1 MGKKTRVYELAREL
15 GKNSKE
21 ILDLLAES
29 GVRDKNHMSA
39 LEDNVVRFIKNRF
52 AEKEGR
58 KEPENAAAG
67 RAQPAAEE
75 EKPTPKEQQ
84 PAREKPKPKP
94 KPVPLPRPTASRGG
108 VSAHGPARPRPT
120 AGDARGGHPGA
131 LPVSAQRPGWAPRPA
146 GETRP
151 GAAHGRPHDR
161 EDRRWTPAGAPSVAQ
176 KPGPARHWPTQIA
189 PTVPG
194 AGVRPQA
201 QPTRPGLGAGASTVR
216 PATAP
221 GAAHGRPDV
230 LRRPRQIRPSVPP
243 PPPERRAPETAAGT
257 ASASPSVVAGAD
269 AAVHRK
275 QPEKPTPQVAQ
286 VATTPA
292 PQAPAPAGAV
302 PETPEV
308 AAKAP
313 EKAPEVVRVTGS
325 EGETTAKAA
334 ASASASAPAPTGA
347 SAAPAEKVH
356 QEALSAAGLT
366 PPEEERAGAAG
377 AVEHVRG
384 AEKPQPSAAAESP
397 SSQRGPRQPA
407 VKRPESVRPS
417 AGVEAGAE
425 ARPRPAHGG
434 HQGPAAPE
442 AKKPSAAPVER
453 REKPETRREHKDE
466 RKDRRERPT
475 ERRLELIKTGKG
487 AEKLREARAEA
498 IIRARMPKRGAT
510 VQPATAAKRRE
521 HPKKQ
526 TKIALPPRIT
536 VGELAEKLGIGSA
549 EVIKSLM
556 TMGVLATINQEIDFD
571 AASLVADEHGFDVE
585 PLEQKEAREF
595 GIEDVPDAPEALQ
608 PRPPVVTVLGHVDHG
623 KTSLLDAI
631 RQTNVTAQEAGGITQ
646 HIGAYQVELGGR
658 KITFIDTPGHEAFT
672 AMRARGAQ
680 VTDIAVLVVAADDG
694 VMPQTV
700 EAINHARAA
709 KVPIVV
715 AINKIDKAN
724 AQPDRV
730 KQELAQQ
737 GLVPEEWGGDTVTVE
752 ISALRKQGIEELLEM
767 ILLVADMRELKANP
781 NRPAKGTVIEAR
793 LDRGRGPVA
802 TVLVEKGT
810 LRVGDPIVAGEVFG
824 KVRAMTDD
832 QGKPVEAAGPSMP
845 VEVLGF
851 SEVPQAGDVLHVVSE
866 DKLAKQ
872 LAARRLERKRAEE
885 IQGARPVSLEA
896 LFGKIKEGEV
906 KELNLIIK
914 ADVQG
919 SVEALRQSLEHL
931 STDEVKVNVI
941 HAGVGAITESDVML
955 ASASGAIIIGFQ
967 VRPDANAKK
976 MAERDGV
983 DIRLYRIIYD
993 ATADVKAAMEGLLE
1007 PERREVTVGR
1017 AEVMATFHVP
1027 KVGVVA
1033 GCKVSEGKITRD
1045 ALARVL
1051 RDNVVIHEG
1060 RIESLKRFKDDVPEV
1075 ATGYE
1080 CGIGLANFH
1089 DIKEGDVIEAF
1100 TVEETRREL

>member
-15 GKNSKE
+15 GRNSKE

-52 AEKEGR
+52 AEKDGR
-58 KEPENAAAG
+58 KEPEG
-67 RAQPAAEE
+67 RSVGPAQPAPEK
-75 EKPTPKEQQ
+75 EKPAVRETP
-84 PAREKPKPKP
+84 PRERPKPKP
-94 KPVPLPRPTASRGG
+94 RPLPLPRPIQ
-108 VSAHGPARPRPT
+108 
-120 AGDARGGHPGA
+120 ARGGRPGPGA
-131 LPVSAQRPGWAPRPA
+131 
-146 GETRP
+146 
-151 GAAHGRPHDR
+151 GRPRSAAPSDAGHRRGPERRPQTTSGRPETAHHPPSPDR
-161 EDRRWTPAGAPSVAQ
+161 QERRWTPAGLPSAGQRPVA
-176 KPGPARHWPTQIA
+176 KRHWPTQVA
-189 PTVPG
+189 PTMPAAQSRSPG
-194 AGVRPQA
+194 
-201 QPTRPGLGAGASTVR
+201 RPGRPGPTTAPAGAVGRTS
-216 PATAP
+216 P
-221 GAAHGRPDV
+221 GAAGGRGRPFE
-230 LRRPRQIRPSVPP
+230 RPRQIRPSVRPAPP
-243 PPPERRAPETAAGT
+243 SAEPGRATQEAQETSRAPRPEAAPVVRPPESEKTATQTAERGMVRPEAPDVAVRGPQEALESGQEQ
-257 ASASPSVVAGAD
+257 PVAGAAPVGAG
-269 AAVHRK
+269 AAASGPARSA
-275 QPEKPTPQVAQ
+275 EPTPEAPRRPEDKGAAPSTHGARPAGRPERGPASRPVAQ
-286 VATTPA
+286 QPREARAARHVGGGQPTRAGQPQPTPGQPVSRPPAARQPAAHQPAAGAAAGA
-292 PQAPAPAGAV
+292 PQRPGRARGPAQAPAQG
-302 PETPEV
+302 
-308 AAKAP
+308 
-313 EKAPEVVRVTGS
+313 
-325 EGETTAKAA
+325 
-334 ASASASAPAPTGA
+334 
-347 SAAPAEKVH
+347 PAESK
-356 QEALSAAGLT
+356 
-366 PPEEERAGAAG
+366 
-377 AVEHVRG
+377 
-384 AEKPQPSAAAESP
+384 
-397 SSQRGPRQPA
+397 
-407 VKRPESVRPS
+407 RPS
-417 AGVEAGAE
+417 AGRPPRPE
-425 ARPRPAHGG
+425 AR
-434 HQGPAAPE
+434 
-442 AKKPSAAPVER
+442 
-453 REKPETRREHKDE
+453 REYKGESREQ
-466 RKDRRERPT
+466 KDRRT
-475 ERRLELIKTGKG
+475 ERRLELIKGGKG

-498 IIRARMPKRGAT
+498 IIRARMPRRPAGA
-510 VQPATAAKRRE
+510 QAGAAAAARRRE
-521 HPKKQ
+521 HPKRER
-526 TKIALPPRIT
+526 KIALPAGIT
-536 VGELAEKLGIGSA
+536 VGELAEKLGIASA
-549 EVIKSLM
+549 DVIKSLM
-556 TMGVLATINQEIDFD
+556 GMGVLATINQEIDFD

-585 PLEQKEAREF
+585 PFEQKEAREF
-595 GIEDVPDAPEALQ
+595 GIEDVPDAPEALK

-752 ISALRKQGIEELLEM
+752 VSALRKQGIEDLLEM

-781 NRPAKGTVIEAR
+781 DRPAKGTVIEAR

-810 LRVGDPIVAGEVFG
+810 LRVGDSIVAGEVFG
-824 KVRAMTDD
+824 KVRAMADD
-832 QGKPVEAAGPSMP
+832 QGRPVEAAGPSRP

-872 LAARRLERKRAEE
+872 LAARRSERKRAEE
-885 IQGARPVSLEA
+885 VQGARTVSLDA
-896 LFGKIKEGEV
+896 LFGKIQEGEV

-919 SVEALRQSLEHL
+919 SVEALRQSLENL

-967 VRPDANAKK
+967 VRPDVNAKK
-976 MAERDGV
+976 MAERDRV

-1007 PERREVTVGR
+1007 PERHEVTVGR
-1017 AEVMATFHVP
+1017 ADVMATFHVP
-1027 KVGVVA
+1027 KVGLVA
-1033 GCKVSEGKITRD
+1033 GCKVSDGKITRD
-1045 ALARVL
+1045 SLARVL
-1051 RDNVVIHEG
+1051 RDNVVVHEG
-1060 RIESLKRFKDDVPEV
+1060 KIESLRRFKDDVSEV

-1080 CGIGLANFH
+1080 CGIGLENFH

-1100 TVEETRREL
+1100 KVEETRREL

>member
-52 AEKEGR
+52 AEREGR
-58 KEPENAAAG
+58 KEPESPAVG
-67 RAQPAAEE
+67 RAQPAVEQ
-75 EKPTPKEQQ
+75 EKPAAKETP
-84 PAREKPKPKP
+84 PPREKPKPKP
-94 KPVPLPRPTASRGG
+94 KPVPLPRPTASRGAMPG
-108 VSAHGPARPRPT
+108 HG
-120 AGDARGGHPGA
+120 AGK
-131 LPVSAQRPGWAPRPA
+131 PRPA
-146 GETRP
+146 AGDVRASRP
-151 GAAHGRPHDR
+151 GAPAASGQKLGRGPRPVTDGRPAAAHPPSR
-161 EDRRWTPAGAPSVAQ
+161 ERQERRWTPAGVS
-176 KPGPARHWPTQIA
+176 PAGQRSGARRHWPTQIA
-189 PTVPG
+189 PTVPPVRTRAQARPARSG
-194 AGVRPQA
+194 PGVAGVAAR
-201 QPTRPGLGAGASTVR
+201 T
-216 PATAP
+216 P
-221 GAAHGRPDV
+221 GAAGPAEGKPEV
-230 LRRPRQIRPSVPP
+230 LKRPRQIRPAVPP
-243 PPPERRAPETAAGT
+243 APPERVAPEAERAP
-257 ASASPSVVAGAD
+257 SAPREAIPVV
-269 AAVHRK
+269 R
-275 QPEKPTPQVAQ
+275 QPEKPAQ
-286 VATTPA
+286 
-292 PQAPAPAGAV
+292 QAAGAGPV
-302 PETPEV
+302 APETPEV
-308 AAKAP
+308 AAKVP
-313 EKAPEVVRVTGS
+313 EKAPEAAPGAAA
-325 EGETTAKAA
+325 AKAVGAGSA
-334 ASASASAPAPTGA
+334 AAGAQAP
-347 SAAPAEKVH
+347 SVEAAPAEVSRRPGE
-356 QEALSAAGLT
+356 EAAPTAPSVARVAH
-366 PPEEERAGAAG
+366 PEEARASEAGAARR
-377 AVEHVRG
+377 ADE
-384 AEKPQPSAAAESP
+384 AEKVPAAALDAARQP
-397 SSQRGPRQPA
+397 AARQPA
-407 VKRPESVRPS
+407 VRHPD
-417 AGVEAGAE
+417 AGHPAAGAAAG
-425 ARPRPAHGG
+425 ARPRPVH
-434 HQGPAAPE
+434 APVPE
-442 AKKPSAAPVER
+442 VKKPSTERPQKAEARRERKEER
-453 REKPETRREHKDE
+453 RELKERR
-466 RKDRRERPT
+466 P
-475 ERRLELIKTGKG
+475 ERRLELIKSGKG

-498 IIRARMPKRGAT
+498 IIRARMPRRAT
-510 VQPATAAKRRE
+510 ATQPAAAATRKRE
-521 HPKKQ
+521 HPKRQ
-526 TKIALPPRIT
+526 TRIALPASIT
-536 VGELAEKLGIGSA
+536 VGELAEKLGVGSA

-556 TMGVLATINQEIDFD
+556 SMGVLATINQEIDFD

-595 GIEDVPDAPEALQ
+595 GIEDVPDAPEALK

-694 VMPQTV
+694 VMPQTI

-752 ISALRKQGIEELLEM
+752 ISALRKQGIQDLLEM

-781 NRPAKGTVIEAR
+781 DRPAKGTVIEAR

-810 LRVGDPIVAGEVFG
+810 LRVGDAIVAGEVFG

-832 QGKPVEAAGPSMP
+832 QGRPVEAAGPSMP

-851 SEVPQAGDVLHVVSE
+851 SEVPQAGDVLHVVPE

-872 LAARRLERKRAEE
+872 LAARRSERKRAEE
-885 IQGARPVSLEA
+885 VQGARAVSLEA

-919 SVEALRQSLEHL
+919 SVEALRQSLENL

-967 VRPDANAKK
+967 VRPDVNAKK
-976 MAERDGV
+976 MAERDRV
-983 DIRLYRIIYD
+983 DVRLYRIIYD

-1007 PERREVTVGR
+1007 PEKREVTIGR
-1017 AEVMATFHVP
+1017 ADVMATFHVP

-1045 ALARVL
+1045 ALVRVL
-1051 RDNVVIHEG
+1051 RDNVVVHEG
-1060 RIESLKRFKDDVPEV
+1060 RIESLKRFKDDVSEI

-1080 CGIGLANFH
+1080 CGIGLANFQ

-1100 TVEETRREL
+1100 KVEETRREL

>member
-1 MGKKTRVYELAREL
+1 
-15 GKNSKE
+15 
-21 ILDLLAES
+21 
-29 GVRDKNHMSA
+29 
-39 LEDNVVRFIKNRF
+39 
-52 AEKEGR
+52 
-58 KEPENAAAG
+58 
-67 RAQPAAEE
+67 
-75 EKPTPKEQQ
+75 
-84 PAREKPKPKP
+84 
-94 KPVPLPRPTASRGG
+94 
-108 VSAHGPARPRPT
+108 
-120 AGDARGGHPGA
+120 
-131 LPVSAQRPGWAPRPA
+131 
-146 GETRP
+146 
-151 GAAHGRPHDR
+151 
-161 EDRRWTPAGAPSVAQ
+161 
-176 KPGPARHWPTQIA
+176 
-189 PTVPG
+189 
-194 AGVRPQA
+194 
-201 QPTRPGLGAGASTVR
+201 
-216 PATAP
+216 
-221 GAAHGRPDV
+221 
-230 LRRPRQIRPSVPP
+230 
-243 PPPERRAPETAAGT
+243 
-257 ASASPSVVAGAD
+257 
-269 AAVHRK
+269 
-275 QPEKPTPQVAQ
+275 
-286 VATTPA
+286 
-292 PQAPAPAGAV
+292 
-302 PETPEV
+302 
-308 AAKAP
+308 
-313 EKAPEVVRVTGS
+313 
-325 EGETTAKAA
+325 
-334 ASASASAPAPTGA
+334 
-347 SAAPAEKVH
+347 
-356 QEALSAAGLT
+356 
-366 PPEEERAGAAG
+366 
-377 AVEHVRG
+377 
-384 AEKPQPSAAAESP
+384 
-397 SSQRGPRQPA
+397 
-407 VKRPESVRPS
+407 
-417 AGVEAGAE
+417 
-425 ARPRPAHGG
+425 
-434 HQGPAAPE
+434 
-442 AKKPSAAPVER
+442 
-453 REKPETRREHKDE
+453 
-466 RKDRRERPT
+466 
-475 ERRLELIKTGKG
+475 
-487 AEKLREARAEA
+487 
-498 IIRARMPKRGAT
+498 MPKRGAT

-1089 DIKEGDVIEAF
+1089 DIREGDVIEAF